1 MTEVY
6 KRSNYRDFRRWR
18 EPVYQAFK
26 DRGMELNA
34 HDLAVALG
42 YENEWAMY
50 GQFSEK
56 DHSMCEKLAGPHGWA
71 IYKMILARK
80 PSS

>member
-1 MTEVY
+1 
-6 KRSNYRDFRRWR
+6 
-18 EPVYQAFK
+18 
-26 DRGMELNA
+26 MELNA